1 MSVKAVILDVDGTLY
16 RQRPVRLR
24 MIGRLFQSYFPNP
37 PLGLKAVQVLRAYR
51 RAQEVLRREPGNVAN
66 LAELQLELACR
77 WSHTPTELARSPV
90 TRWMEEEPLHVLPGF
105 IRQGV
110 EEFLIRARRR
120 GVRL

>member
-77 WSHTPTELARSPV
+77 WSHTPTEIARSLV
-90 TRWMEEEPLHVLPGF
+90 TRWMEEEPRYRPP
-105 IRQGV
+105 
-110 EEFLIRARRR
+110 LIKQKGR
-120 GVRL
+120 